1 MELSSND
8 MQLDLSGQLGGR
20 HKSTSIRNSANARQQ
35 IQSLDPN
42 CEFASPPA
50 FPMLS
55 PPMPVEYIDD
65 EDEDDKGTD
74 E

>member
-1 MELSSND
+1 MDLSSND
-8 MQLDLSGQLGGR
+8 MQLDLSSQLEGR

-35 IQSLDPN
+35 IQSMDVNGEL
-42 CEFASPPA
+42 SPPA

-55 PPMPVEYIDD
+55 PPMPVEYIYD